1 MDSDSARL
9 AYDLELAGR
18 SPSTQRIYLAAVRD
32 FMKFHGRAPTAM
44 GQLQIRAWVQELRT
58 RGLSSQR
65 LRHHLS
71 ALKFLYAKTLG
82 RPSAVSFLS
91 FPKDRRRVPIV
102 LAIGDIQRLLK
113 ALSEPKYRVFFAF
126 LYGTG
131 LRLSEGC
138 CVQTGDIDG
147 QRGVLLVR
155 AGKTHKERVV
165 AMTPPL
171 LHTLRAYW
179 RIVRP
184 PPPWLFASRRGT
196 QLSADVARTALK
208 RAASA
213 AGFERSVT
221 PHVFRHS
228 YATHAL
234 EAGIDLRLIQVALGH
249 ESIRSTARYASVSL
263 EMISKTPSP
272 FDRLDFYL

>member
-9 AYDLELAGR
+9 ACDLELAGR
-18 SPSTQRIYLAAVRD
+18 SQSTQRIYLAAVRD
-32 FMKFHGRAPTAM
+32 FMKFHGRAPAAM
-44 GQLQIRAWVQELRT
+44 DQPQIREWVQELRT
-58 RGLSSQR
+58 RGLSAQR

-91 FPKDRRRVPIV
+91 FPKDRRRLPVV
-102 LAIGDIQRLLK
+102 LGIGDIQRLLK
-113 ALSEPKYRVFFAF
+113 ALVEPKYRVFFAF

-138 CVQTGDIDG
+138 CVQTGDIDA

-155 AGKTHKERVV
+155 AGKTHRERVV
-165 AMTPPL
+165 AITPPL
-171 LHTLRAYW
+171 LQTLRAYW

-184 PPPWLFASRRGT
+184 APPWLFASRRGT
-196 QLSADVARTALK
+196 QLSAGVARSAL
-208 RAASA
+208 RQAVSA
-213 AGFERSVT
+213 AGLERSVT

-228 YATHAL
+228 YATHSL